1 MSELSDFHPGLNR
14 RLVGQQ
20 QAEQT
25 FLAAWQQGRCHHA
38 WLIDG
43 PRGVGKA
50 TLAYRIARFV
60 LSQPPEFG
68 QDSLFSDD
76 PALSQPD
83 NLGLSDPDDALFD
96 MLATN
101 SHQDFRY
108 LQIPDGKT
116 QISVEQI
123 RDLKGFFNLT
133 ANATYRVTIIDS
145 ADDLSIQAVNALLKL
160 LEEPPAYCLFLLV
173 AHTPARLLP
182 TVRSRCR
189 RLQAKRLS
197 YPDMRALLE
206 TLHADTQ
213 EDTMDTAIQ
222 LANGCPGLASQIIE
236 RDQVDLYKE
245 MLECIA
251 EPSGSRFGAID
262 VLADRVADRTVFADF
277 SWLLDQFLMRSIRV
291 KSMDT
296 LFQPIL
302 EEEQSAWST
311 LSTCPTADF
320 IQLRDQTH
328 ALCTQ
333 AGPPANL
340 DRKSLTHSIFS
351 LL

>member
-1 MSELSDFHPGLNR
+1 MSELPDFHPGLNR

-25 FLAAWQQGRCHHA
+25 FLSAWQQGRCHHA
-38 WLIDG
+38 WLVDG

-76 PALSQPD
+76 PALSQPESLELPD
-83 NLGLSDPDDALFD
+83 TDDALFD

-101 SHQDFRY
+101 SHQDFR
-108 LQIPDGKT
+108 LLHIPDGKT

-133 ANATYRVTIIDS
+133 ANAAYRVTLIDS
-145 ADDLSIQAVNALLKL
+145 ADDLSIQAANALLKL

-173 AHTPARLLP
+173 SHTPARLLP
-182 TVRSRCR
+182 TLRSRCR
-189 RLQAKRLS
+189 RLQANRLS
-197 YPDMRALLE
+197 DPDMRTLMEA
-206 TLHADTQ
+206 LHADTP
-213 EDTMDTAIQ
+213 EDTIDTAIQ

-245 MLECIA
+245 MLECLA
-251 EPSGSRFGAID
+251 EPPASRFGAID
-262 VLADRVADRTVFADF
+262 VLADRVSDRTIFADF

-311 LSTCPTADF
+311 LSTSPTADF
-320 IQLRDQTH
+320 IQLRDQIH

-340 DRKSLTHSIFS
+340 DRKSLTHTIFG

>member
-1 MSELSDFHPGLNR
+1 MSELPDFHPGLNR

-25 FLAAWQQGRCHHA
+25 FLSAWQQGRCHHA
-38 WLIDG
+38 WLVDG

-68 QDSLFSDD
+68 QESLFSDA
-76 PALSQPD
+76 PALKPESLELP
-83 NLGLSDPDDALFD
+83 DPDDALFD

-101 SHQDFRY
+101 SHQDFR
-108 LQIPDGKT
+108 LLHIPDGKT

-133 ANATYRVTIIDS
+133 ANAAYRVTLIDS
-145 ADDLSIQAVNALLKL
+145 ADDLSIQAANALLKL

-173 AHTPARLLP
+173 SHTPARLLP
-182 TVRSRCR
+182 TLRSRCR
-189 RLQAKRLS
+189 RLQASRLS
-197 YPDMRALLE
+197 YPDMRILME
-206 TLHADTQ
+206 TLHTDTP
-213 EDTMDTAIQ
+213 EDTIDTAIQ

-251 EPSGSRFGAID
+251 EPPASRFGAID
-262 VLADRVADRTVFADF
+262 VLADRVADRTIFADF

-302 EEEQSAWST
+302 DEEQSAWNN

-320 IQLRDQTH
+320 IQLRDQIHT
-328 ALCTQ
+328 LCSQ

-340 DRKSLTHSIFS
+340 DRKSLTHSIFG